1 MPAISRFY
9 GIVVAMYYNGQEP
22 PHFHARYAGQQAIFG
37 IETLDLLEGDLSAR
51 AARLVT
57 EWASLHQAGLMDDW
71 ELARQ
76 HEPLRQIEPLE

>member
-1 MPAISRFY
+1 MIKSRLTSTHDTPANKLSSGSRRW
-9 GIVVAMYYNGQEP
+9 I
-22 PHFHARYAGQQAIFG
+22 
-37 IETLDLLEGDLSAR
+37 LLEGDLSAR